1 MLPHVEAWQAE
12 ATRARET
19 RMDCGWR
26 LAKLSWRLLRTDPR
40 LIALALALVPCSAVV
55 AYADLAL
62 PKVGGASIFLLV
74 ALAFLATLAVTF
86 VQVMLALSADDAL
99 DGSSMTLAE
108 AGLEARE
115 RIAAIVGWAA
125 IATAVQLLLVLSQ
138 ALPDRIEF
146 LASLAAS
153 AWGFGIVFVV
163 PMLALLAATPGEA
176 LAESP
181 ALIRRRWGEV
191 FAGFFGI
198 GGVAFLAAIPVGIL
212 IAAGAHRNE
221 IAPGSAD
228 LAVVIGALLAVAIVA
243 LATATG
249 QILTVALYRDAAVGF
264 PSAQD
269 YVERRPR
276 RKSWIVRIGLF
287 LLAGI
292 LALTIVA
299 AILGPRPRP
308 HEQKVAFPATYAR
321 LVTAGMPV
329 VYDDRKVGEVTAS
342 AISGGRDIVSFE
354 VESPYDELQGSSTV
368 TISAFEGAA
377 CLVILPRGQAP
388 PAPGGL
394 DAGPA

>member
-1 MLPHVEAWQAE
+1 
-12 ATRARET
+12 
-19 RMDCGWR
+19 MDCGWR
-26 LAKLSWRLLRTDPR
+26 LAKLSWRLLRTNPR
-40 LIALALALVPCSAVV
+40 LIALGFGLILCSAAV

-62 PKVGGASIFLLV
+62 PKVDGASIFVLV
-74 ALAFLATLAVTF
+74 ALAFLATLAATF
-86 VQVMLALSADDAL
+86 VQVMLALNADDAL

-108 AGLEARE
+108 AGSEARE

-125 IATAVQLLLVLSQ
+125 IATAVQLLLVLSR

-181 ALIRRRWGEV
+181 ALIKRRWGEA

-228 LAVVIGALLAVAIVA
+228 LAVVIGAILGVAIVA
-243 LATATG
+243 LAAATG
-249 QILTVALYRDAAVGF
+249 QIFAVALYRDAAIGF
-264 PSAQD
+264 PGSQD
-269 YVERRPR
+269 YVQRRPR

-287 LLAGI
+287 LLAGM

-299 AILGPRPRP
+299 AILGPRPQP
-308 HEQKVAFPATYAR
+308 SEQKVAFPATYAR
-321 LVTAGMPV
+321 WVTAGMPV
-329 VYDDRKVGEVTAS
+329 VYENREVGEVTAS
-342 AISGGRDIVSFE
+342 EISGGRDIVSFE
-354 VESPYDELQGSSTV
+354 VESPYDELQGSTTI

-377 CLVILPRGQAP
+377 CLIIVPPGQAP